1 MLVRN
6 SNNESATTKY
16 AGKLL
21 VISIAM
27 WMRQYDV
34 GRIDR

>member
-1 MLVRN
+1 MLVGN

-21 VISIAM
+21 AISIALRM
-27 WMRQYDV
+27 WPYDV